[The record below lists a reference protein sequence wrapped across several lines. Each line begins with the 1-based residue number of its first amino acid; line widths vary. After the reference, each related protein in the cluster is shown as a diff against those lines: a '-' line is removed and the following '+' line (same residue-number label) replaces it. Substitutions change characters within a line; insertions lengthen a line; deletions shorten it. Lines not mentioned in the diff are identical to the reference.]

1 MVTIKELL
9 KKKSGDIWSIS
20 PQTSVYQALELMAQK
35 EVGAL
40 LVIENDKLVGIFSER
55 DYARKIILKGK
66 ASKETAVSE
75 LMTTSVYYVT
85 PDNTLE
91 EAMALM
97 TSKHIRHLPIMNQGK
112 LSGIVTLGDVVKK
125 IISEQKLT
133 IDELEN
139 YVTGGYGS

>member
-1 MVTIKELL
+1 MITIKELL

-20 PQTSVYQALELMAQK
+20 PQASVYQALELMAQK

-112 LSGIVTLGDVVKK
+112 LSGLVTLGDVVKK

>member
-1 MVTIKELL
+1 MITIKELL
-9 KKKSGDIWSIS
+9 RKKSGDIWSIS
-20 PQTSVYQALELMAQK
+20 PHASVYQALELMAQK
-35 EVGAL
+35 DVGAL

-55 DYARKIILKGK
+55 DYARKVILKGK
-66 ASKETAVSE
+66 ASRETAVSE
-75 LMTTSVYYVT
+75 LMTKSVYYVT

-112 LSGIVTLGDVVKK
+112 LLSIVTLGDVVKR

-139 YVTGGYGS
+139 YLTGGYGA

>member
-1 MVTIKELL
+1 MITVKELL

-20 PQTSVYQALELMAQK
+20 PQASVYQALELMAQK

-112 LSGIVTLGDVVKK
+112 LSGVVTLGDVVKK

>member
-1 MVTIKELL
+1 MITIKELL
-9 KKKSGDIWSIS
+9 RKKNSDIWSIS
-20 PQTSVYQALELMAQK
+20 PQASVYQALELMAQK
-35 EVGAL
+35 DVGAL

-55 DYARKIILKGK
+55 DYARKVILKGK
-66 ASKETAVSE
+66 ASRETAVSE
-75 LMTTSVYYVT
+75 LMTKSVYYVT

-112 LSGIVTLGDVVKK
+112 LVSIVTLGDVVKR

-139 YVTGGYGS
+139 YLTGGYGS

>member
-1 MVTIKELL
+1 MITIKELL

-20 PQTSVYQALELMAQK
+20 PETSVYQALELMAQK

-66 ASKETAVSE
+66 ASKDTAVGE

-112 LSGIVTLGDVVKK
+112 LVSIVTLGDVVKK

>member
-1 MVTIKELL
+1 MITIKELL

-20 PQTSVYQALELMAQK
+20 PQASVYQALELMAQK

-40 LVIENDKLVGIFSER
+40 LVIENGKLVGIFSER

-112 LSGIVTLGDVVKK
+112 LSGVVTLGDVVKK

>member
-1 MVTIKELL
+1 MITIKELL

-20 PQTSVYQALELMAQK
+20 PQASVYQALELMAQK

-40 LVIENDKLVGIFSER
+40 LVMENDKLVGIFSER

-66 ASKETAVSE
+66 ASKETAVGE
-75 LMTTSVYYVT
+75 LMTKNVYYVT

-97 TSKHIRHLPIMNQGK
+97 TSKQIRHLPIMNQGK

>member
-1 MVTIKELL
+1 MITIKELL

-20 PQTSVYQALELMAQK
+20 PQTSVYHALELMAQK
-35 EVGAL
+35 DVGAL

-66 ASKETAVSE
+66 ASKETAVGE
-75 LMTTSVYYVT
+75 LMTKSVYYVT

-112 LSGIVTLGDVVKK
+112 LLSIVTLGDVVKK

-139 YVTGGYGS
+139 YLTGGYGA

>member
-1 MVTIKELL
+1 MITIKELL

-20 PQTSVYQALELMAQK
+20 PQASVYQALELMAQK

-75 LMTTSVYYVT
+75 LMTTSVYYAT

-97 TSKHIRHLPIMNQGK
+97 TSKHIRHLPIMNHGK
-112 LSGIVTLGDVVKK
+112 LSGIVTLGDVVTR

-133 IDELEN
+133 INELEN

>member
-1 MVTIKELL
+1 MITIKELL
-9 KKKSGDIWSIS
+9 RKKSSDIWSIN
-20 PQTSVYQALELMAQK
+20 PQASVYQALELMAQK
-35 EVGAL
+35 DVGAL

-55 DYARKIILKGK
+55 DYARKVILKGK

-75 LMTTSVYYVT
+75 LMTKSVYYVT

-112 LSGIVTLGDVVKK
+112 LVSIVTLGDVVKR

-139 YVTGGYGS
+139 YLTGGYGS

>member
-1 MVTIKELL
+1 MITIKELL

-66 ASKETAVSE
+66 ASKDTAVGE

-112 LSGIVTLGDVVKK
+112 LVSIVTLGDVVKK

>member
-1 MVTIKELL
+1 MISIKELL

-20 PQTSVYQALELMAQK
+20 PQASVYQALELMAQK

-40 LVIENDKLVGIFSER
+40 LVMENDKLVGIFSER

-66 ASKETAVSE
+66 ASKETPVSE
-75 LMTTSVYYVT
+75 LMTTNVYYVT

-112 LSGIVTLGDVVKK
+112 ISGIVTLGDVVKK

>member
-1 MVTIKELL
+1 MITVKELL

>member
-1 MVTIKELL
+1 MITIKELL

-20 PQTSVYQALELMAQK
+20 PQASVYQALELMAQK

-40 LVIENDKLVGIFSER
+40 LVIEDDKLVGIFSER

-85 PDNTLE
+85 PENTLE

>member
-1 MVTIKELL
+1 MITIKELL
-9 KKKSGDIWSIS
+9 RKKSGDIWSIS

-66 ASKETAVSE
+66 ASKDTAVGE

-112 LSGIVTLGDVVKK
+112 LVSIVTLGDVVKK

>member
-1 MVTIKELL
+1 MISIKELL

-20 PQTSVYQALELMAQK
+20 PEASVYQALELMAQK
-35 EVGAL
+35 DVGAL
-40 LVIENDKLVGIFSER
+40 LVIENDKLLGIFSER
-55 DYARKIILKGK
+55 DYARKVILKGK
-66 ASKETAVSE
+66 ASKETAVGE
-75 LMTTSVYYVT
+75 LMTRSVYYVT

-97 TSKHIRHLPIMNQGK
+97 TSKHIRHLPIMNHGK
-112 LSGIVTLGDVVKK
+112 LVSIVTLGDVVKR

-139 YVTGGYGS
+139 YLTGGYGA

>member
-1 MVTIKELL
+1 MITIKELL

-20 PQTSVYQALELMAQK
+20 PQASVYQALELMAQK
-35 EVGAL
+35 DVGAL

-66 ASKETAVSE
+66 ASKETSVSE
-75 LMTTSVYYVT
+75 LMTKSVYYVT

-91 EAMALM
+91 DAMALM
-97 TSKHIRHLPIMNQGK
+97 TSKQIRHLPIMNQGK

>member
-1 MVTIKELL
+1 MITIKELL

-20 PQTSVYQALELMAQK
+20 PQASVYQALELMAQK

-40 LVIENDKLVGIFSER
+40 LVIENGKLVGIFSER

-112 LSGIVTLGDVVKK
+112 LSGLVTLGDVVKK

>member
-1 MVTIKELL
+1 MITIKELL

-20 PQTSVYQALELMAQK
+20 PQASVYQALELMAQK

-75 LMTTSVYYVT
+75 LMTTSVYYAT

-97 TSKHIRHLPIMNQGK
+97 TSKHIRHLPIMNHSK
-112 LSGIVTLGDVVKK
+112 LSGIVTLGDVVTR

-133 IDELEN
+133 INELEN

>member
-1 MVTIKELL
+1 MITVKELL

-112 LSGIVTLGDVVKK
+112 LSGVVTLGDVVKK

>member
-9 KKKSGDIWSIS
+9 KKKNDDIWSIS
-20 PQTSVYQALELMAQK
+20 PQASVYQALELMAQK
-35 EVGAL
+35 DVGAL

-66 ASKETAVSE
+66 ASKDTAVGE

-112 LSGIVTLGDVVKK
+112 LVSI
-125 IISEQKLT
+125 
-133 IDELEN
+133 
-139 YVTGGYGS
+139 

>member
-1 MVTIKELL
+1 MITIKELL

-20 PQTSVYQALELMAQK
+20 PQASVYQALELMAQK

-112 LSGIVTLGDVVKK
+112 LSGVVTLGDVVKK

>member
-1 MVTIKELL
+1 MITIKELL
-9 KKKSGDIWSIS
+9 RKKSGDIWSIS
-20 PQTSVYQALELMAQK
+20 PQASAYQALELMAQK
-35 EVGAL
+35 DVGAL
-40 LVIENDKLVGIFSER
+40 LVIENNKLVGIFSER
-55 DYARKIILKGK
+55 DYARKVILKGK

-75 LMTTSVYYVT
+75 LMTKSVYYVT

-112 LSGIVTLGDVVKK
+112 LVSIVTLGDVVKR

-139 YVTGGYGS
+139 YLTGGYGA

>member
-1 MVTIKELL
+1 MITIKELL

-40 LVIENDKLVGIFSER
+40 LVMENDKLVGIFSER

-97 TSKHIRHLPIMNQGK
+97 TSKHIRHLPIMNHGK

-133 IDELEN
+133 IHELEN

>member
-1 MVTIKELL
+1 MITIKELL

-20 PQTSVYQALELMAQK
+20 PQASVYQALELMAQK

>member
-1 MVTIKELL
+1 MITIKELL

-40 LVIENDKLVGIFSER
+40 LVIEDDKLVGIFSER

-66 ASKETAVSE
+66 ASRDTAVGE

-112 LSGIVTLGDVVKK
+112 LVSIVTLGDVVKK

>member
-1 MVTIKELL
+1 MITIKELL

-20 PQTSVYQALELMAQK
+20 PQASVYQALELMAQK
-35 EVGAL
+35 DVGAL

-66 ASKETAVSE
+66 ASKETAVGE
-75 LMTTSVYYVT
+75 LMTKSVYYVT

-97 TSKHIRHLPIMNQGK
+97 TSKHIRHLPILDKGK
-112 LSGIVTLGDVVKK
+112 LLSIVTLGDVVKR

-139 YVTGGYGS
+139 YLTGGYGS

>member
-1 MVTIKELL
+1 MITIKELL
-9 KKKSGDIWSIS
+9 RKKSGDIWSIN
-20 PQTSVYQALELMAQK
+20 PQASVYQALELMAQK
-35 EVGAL
+35 DVGAL
-40 LVIENDKLVGIFSER
+40 LVIENDRLVGIFSER
-55 DYARKIILKGK
+55 DYARKVILKGK

-75 LMTTSVYYVT
+75 LMTKSVYYVT

-97 TSKHIRHLPIMNQGK
+97 TSKHIRHLPIMSQGK
-112 LSGIVTLGDVVKK
+112 LVSIVTLGDVVKR

-139 YVTGGYGS
+139 YLTGGYGA